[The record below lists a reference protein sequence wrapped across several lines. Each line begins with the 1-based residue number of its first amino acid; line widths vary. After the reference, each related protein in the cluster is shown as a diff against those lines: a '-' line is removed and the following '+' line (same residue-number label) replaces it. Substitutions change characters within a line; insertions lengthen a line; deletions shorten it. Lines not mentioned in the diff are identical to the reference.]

1 MLIWKLKKR
10 KVQVAVMTVLYG
22 LNHGFISGLRPLLV
36 VGRSISDALCVTL
49 CLFGHLK
56 GPF

>member
-1 MLIWKLKKR
+1 
-10 KVQVAVMTVLYG
+10 MTVLYG

-49 CLFGHLK
+49 CLFGYLK